1 MAETLGAIDTGY
13 APIRPTDDL
22 IQASAGTREAQ
33 RMNLINQTGTQAM
46 GSLMSAANVSSQI
59 AVRERQAD
67 SEIAYKN
74 NLIDMNISRENRAL
88 AKLPYELRGLEAS
101 NWINETVAVG
111 NELKNHLAE
120 ATMAHRIEQEA
131 LDTEVKYASLQDL
144 RMRNEAA
151 RKQVRTEEENR
162 PKFNDYWD
170 RVARGEIDPEET
182 PRPDYGGNKALTTEH
197 DTQLKT
203 WRGSQKELA
212 DRLREESDIKAES
225 KQLERMSGV
234 QRKAVEDAKNPDIR
248 RDIIFQAKRTN
259 DAIDAIK
266 AVDMGRGTE
275 IVMNMAKGI
284 DPATGLVT
292 TQTYFDS
299 SGNLTNAGIETI
311 ARAQTA
317 LKNTMAQQKVNADVA
332 KMNYEYMLRAQR
344 DATVQGYANAKDRV
358 NYIRT
363 VTDKIVEANAE
374 KRELD
379 ETIPEVTRQQASQMA
394 ADEYDTYIV
403 PTRST
408 SGGPPVGGPSDP
420 TDAYARVVPSDKY
433 KAQMAA
439 AVLARLGKFTR
450 DAAKKELSETTVKDG
465 FLGLFGDK
473 KSLEANSRSA
483 GMAEGWSKTA
493 ADAGSFGKGFD
504 IDIEDNDVD
513 DPSGP
518 PDPMIQ
524 ESIGPSPDSYD
535 SIAEAFFKERK
546 KLSDLGVSD
555 MDIISSVVQPHPA
568 HIKAM
573 GLKLPYYRGLK
584 WAYYDN
590 APQGTPRW
598 QQFNASTANTAA
610 QRKAE
615 DQATAASIFGIKGA
629 PPELYVQDV
638 DFTRSGES
646 LIKP

>member
-120 ATMAHRIEQEA
+120 ATMAHKIEQEA

-203 WRGSQKELA
+203 WRGNQKELA
-212 DRLREESDIKAES
+212 DRLREEADIKAES
-225 KQLERMSGV
+225 KQLERMSGT
-234 QRKAVEDAKNPDIR
+234 QRKAVEDAKNPAQR
-248 RDIIFQAKRTN
+248 REVIFQAKRTN
-259 DAIDAIK
+259 DALDAIK
-266 AVDMGRGTE
+266 AVDVGRGNEIIARMGRGQ
-275 IVMNMAKGI
+275 
-284 DPATGLVT
+284 DPFTGATQVIP
-292 TQTYFDS
+292 YFDS
-299 SGNLTNAGIETI
+299 DGNLTDFGL
-311 ARAQTA
+311 QTA
-317 LKNTMAQQKVNADVA
+317 AQSQTRLKNTMAQQKLNADVA

-344 DATVQGYANAKDRV
+344 DATVQGYASAKDRV

-394 ADEYDTYIV
+394 ADEYDTYIA
-403 PTRST
+403 
-408 SGGPPVGGPSDP
+408 PPASATAGPSGPTPPAPIAADP
-420 TDAYARVVPSDKY
+420 YKSVAAGEKYATE
-433 KAQMAA
+433 MAG
-439 AVLARLGKFTR
+439 AVLKRLGKFTR
-450 DAAKKELSETTVKDG
+450 DVVAEGRGETMRKGKT
-465 FLGLFGDK
+465 
-473 KSLEANSRSA
+473 LEANDRSA
-483 GMAEGWSKTA
+483 GMAAGWQKAA
-493 ADAGSFGKGFD
+493 ADVGSVVGGFD
-504 IDIEDNDVD
+504 IDIEDDSVKNPSESPNPLVEESLF
-513 DPSGP
+513 PSG
-518 PDPMIQ
+518 D
-524 ESIGPSPDSYD
+524 DYD
-535 SIAEAFFKERK
+535 SITEAFFTERK
-546 KLSDLGVSD
+546 KMSDAGMTNRNILD
-555 MDIISSVVQPHPA
+555 AVQPHPA

-573 GLKLPYYRGLK
+573 GLKLPLYRGYRYAYNDRTTGVK
-584 WAYYDN
+584 WKLIPN
-590 APQGTPRW
+590 
-598 QQFNASTANTAA
+598 
-610 QRKAE
+610 
-615 DQATAASIFGIKGA
+615 QATPAQNRAEAAKAFGLTGSPKNMDY
-629 PPELYVQDV
+629 LFVQDV
-638 DFTRSGES
+638 DFTADGTPTFR
-646 LIKP
+646 